1 MDRFF
6 EFLLYMPGIFPYF
19 AAFGILVI
27 CGLGVPIPEDIILFT
42 MGYLSYNGLVDFKV
56 SVVVC
61 LFGVMIGDSIIYFI
75 GRKYGSRLLQSGFF
89 ARMMPPDRMDRT
101 RQLFLQWGNKM
112 IFAARFMPGL
122 RAPTFFSAGALHLP
136 FKVFFF
142 YDGLAALLSVPLFTA
157 LTYYF
162 GEQIDHVIEVA
173 RQAQY
178 GIVGLIVG
186 LVALLVVKSYIMK
199 RRRLARASME
209 KKSSSE
215 LSRPN
220 TGTD

>member
-6 EFLLYMPGIFPYF
+6 EFLLYMPGVFPYF
-19 AAFGILVI
+19 AAFGILVV
-27 CGLGVPIPEDIILFT
+27 CGLGIPIPEDIILFT
-42 MGYLSYNGLVDFKV
+42 MGYLCYNGLIDFRV

-61 LFGVMIGDSIIYFI
+61 LAGVMIGDSIIYFI
-75 GRKYGSRLLQSGFF
+75 GYKYGSRLIQSGFF
-89 ARMMPPDRMDRT
+89 ARVMPAERMNRT
-101 RQLFLQWGNKM
+101 RQLFLKLGNKV

-142 YDGLAALLSVPLFTA
+142 YDGMAALLSVPLFTA

-162 GEQIDHVIEVA
+162 GEQIDHVIELA

-178 GIVGLIVG
+178 GVVGLIVA
-186 LVALLVVKSYIMK
+186 LVALLVLKSYFMK
-199 RRRLARASME
+199 RRRARASME

-215 LSRPN
+215 
-220 TGTD
+220 